1 MKKKKSKIDNKFGI
15 GILVVIGLLILVV
28 AIYSLTTTKVVNP
41 SKIPANEAA
50 VHRISLSDAKKAF
63 DARTALFVDVRDPGS
78 FAASHIP
85 GAVNI
90 PLADIESGNVD
101 LNPDQW
107 IITYCT

>member
-1 MKKKKSKIDNKFGI
+1 MSKKKSMIDRKFGI
-15 GILVVIGLLILVV
+15 GILVFIGLLIIVV
-28 AIYSLTTTKVVNP
+28 AIYSLTTTNVVNT
-41 SKIPANEAA
+41 SKVPANEAA
-50 VHRISLSDAKKAF
+50 VRRISLNDAKAAY
-63 DARTALFVDVRDPGS
+63 DQGTALFVDVRDPSS